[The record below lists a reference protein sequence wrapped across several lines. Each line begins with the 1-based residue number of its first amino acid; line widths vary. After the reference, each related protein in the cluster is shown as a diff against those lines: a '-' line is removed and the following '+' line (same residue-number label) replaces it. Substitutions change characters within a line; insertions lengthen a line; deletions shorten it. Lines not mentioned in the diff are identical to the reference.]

1 MEQQSGQYTLNKP
14 WTDPSATPFIR
25 IQNVTKNFGAFTA
38 VDNAHKFLDF
48 IMRPD
53 IIAEISNYV
62 YYANGNSASFD
73 LIDKDVTEDPAI
85 YPPEAVKSKLTA
97 SAVRSARYER
107 SQTRAWTKI
116 KTGQ

>member
-1 MEQQSGQYTLNKP
+1 
-14 WTDPSATPFIR
+14 
-25 IQNVTKNFGAFTA
+25 
-38 VDNAHKFLDF
+38 
-48 IMRPD
+48 MRPD

-85 YPPEAVKSKLTA
+85 YPPEAVKNNLTA